1 MTRAVLGSAHGPF
14 IGLRPFLAR
23 DRHLFLGR
31 DQETA
36 ALVHTWT
43 RHRLTVLHGDN
54 GVGKTSLVRA
64 GAAPALADRGHT
76 VLATGDLCFDPSFP
90 SAVLPAQNPYTRALL
105 ALWCPREFPTHGPGT
120 SVVDFLR
127 THTATDRY
135 GRPRP
140 LFAVLDQTELLLR
153 RSAALEQWRK
163 DFLDELFGALE
174 RETGEHLHLLVT
186 VRTGHL
192 DEFRRLVD
200 KREIEH
206 AEVALGP
213 FTPDTAHAVV
223 AGALSRAGSR
233 VGAAEPRR
241 LVEEARTIR
250 AADDHS
256 LSRTGTVE
264 PALLQLLGLTLWEEP
279 RGETGTLVPDDHAE
293 IDRALAE
300 RLTGVLE
307 EVAAEHLIPTDAPR
321 AWLRALALFGGR
333 GPTAPVRGDP
343 HVPPPP
349 RVVHTLEDRHL
360 VALHHDGSGH
370 VLRHP
375 RLARPL
381 TVSASSSDARRP
393 SPWTDRER
401 LAIANGARTRGETTL
416 AAEHAE
422 RALRS
427 RPSPEPWTRAL
438 FAALLA
444 DLAFE
449 RGEHSAAAERYA
461 EAARSCAAIGEGA
474 AVSRLLVAEA
484 RNRLLMGE
492 RSAALAILTAVEGRV
507 HGDPSLRT
515 GIGQV
520 LWSAG
525 QTRSA
530 LDVLAGA
537 LVGGGGVTE
546 ARRTRGEIRAETRK
560 SERRRD

>member
-1 MTRAVLGSAHGPF
+1 MTRAVLGSTHGPF

-31 DQETA
+31 DEETT
-36 ALVHTWT
+36 ALVRAWS

-76 VLATGDLCFDPSFP
+76 VLATGDLCLDPSFP
-90 SAVLPAQNPYTRALL
+90 AAVLPAQNPYTRALL
-105 ALWCPREFPTHGPGT
+105 ALWSPREFPTHGPGT

-127 THTATDRY
+127 THTTTDRY
-135 GRPRP
+135 GRSRP

-153 RSAALEQWRK
+153 RSAVPEQWRK

-174 RETGEHLHLLVT
+174 EEIGEHLHLLVI

-206 AEVALGP
+206 AEVALEP
-213 FTPDTAHAVV
+213 FTPDIAHAVV
-223 AGALSRAGSR
+223 EGSLTRAGSG
-233 VGAAEPRR
+233 VGAAEPHR

-250 AADDHS
+250 AVGDSS
-256 LSRTGTVE
+256 LPRTGTIE

-279 RGETGTLVPDDHAE
+279 RKDPSTLVPEDHAE

-300 RLTGVLE
+300 RLSDVLE
-307 EVAAEHLIPTDAPR
+307 EVAAEHLIPADVPR
-321 AWLRALALFGGR
+321 AWLRELVLCGGR
-333 GPTAPVRGDP
+333 SPTGSARGDP
-343 HVPPPP
+343 HGPPPP

-360 VALHHDGSGH
+360 VTLHDHGSGH

-381 TVSASSSDARRP
+381 MVAAPPCDVRRP
-393 SPWTDRER
+393 STWTDGER
-401 LAIANGARTRGETTL
+401 LSVANGARVRGERAL

-422 RALRS
+422 RALSS

-438 FAALLA
+438 FAALLG

-449 RGEHSAAAERYA
+449 RGEHRAAAERYA

-515 GIGQV
+515 GIAQV

-525 QTRSA
+525 QARSA
-530 LDVLAGA
+530 LDVLDGA
-537 LVGGGGVTE
+537 LVGGGGITE
-546 ARRTRGEIRAETRK
+546 ARRTRGEIRAEVREN
-560 SERRRD
+560 ERRRA